1 MRSARPLTESAL
13 AAAVCVVVW
22 ALSMGLPGL
31 GGYVRYM
38 TPSLIAIVGARHG
51 ARWSLAACAV
61 TGAGIGITLGPTQLL
76 ISLLLGAPTAVMLP
90 LMKQRVA
97 PALWWGLA
105 SAVYAVAVT
114 GLGCG
119 LAALYG
125 AGPRDYVSAT
135 ASANYAALGG
145 LWAWLGVGPGEL
157 AAFAGRSAWFILPGV
172 GVVSGVMMYLINV
185 VPYRIGLRTLDR
197 TRRRR

>member
-1 MRSARPLTESAL
+1 VKSARPLTESAL

-61 TGAGIGITLGPTQLL
+61 AGAGIGIMLGPTQLL
-76 ISLLLGAPTAVMLP
+76 ICLFLGAPMAVMLP
-90 LMKQRVA
+90 LMKRRMA
-97 PALWWGLA
+97 PMLWWVLT
-105 SAVYAVAVT
+105 SAVYGMAVT
-114 GLGCG
+114 VLGCG

-125 AGPRDYVSAT
+125 AGLRDYVSAT

-145 LWAWLGVGPGEL
+145 LGAWLGVESGEL
-157 AAFAGRSAWFILPGV
+157 AAFAGRSAWAIVPGV
-172 GVVSGVMMYLINV
+172 GVVCGAMMYLINV
-185 VPYRIGLRTLDR
+185 VPYRVGLRTLDR

>member
-1 MRSARPLTESAL
+1 MKDIRPLTESAL
-13 AAAVCVVVW
+13 AAAVCAVAW

-38 TPSLIAIVGARHG
+38 TPSFIAIVGARHG
-51 ARWSLAACAV
+51 VKWSLAACAV
-61 TGAGIGITLGPTQLL
+61 ASAGIGITLGPPQFL
-76 ISLLLGAPTAVMLP
+76 ICLLLGAPIAVLLP

-97 PALWWGLA
+97 PPLWWGLA

-114 GLGCG
+114 VLGCG

-125 AGPRDYVSAT
+125 TGLRDYVSAT
-135 ASANYAALGG
+135 ASANYIALGG
-145 LWAWLGVGPGEL
+145 LGARFGVEPGEL
-157 AAFAGRSAWFILPGV
+157 AAFAGRSAWVIVPGV
-172 GVVSGVMMYLINV
+172 GVACAVMMYLINV
-185 VPYRIGLRTLDR
+185 VPYRIGLRSLDR

>member
-1 MRSARPLTESAL
+1 VKSARPLTESAL
-13 AAAVCVVVW
+13 AVAVCVVVW

-51 ARWSLAACAV
+51 VKWSLAACAV
-61 TGAGIGITLGPTQLL
+61 AAAGIGIMLGPTQFLVC
-76 ISLLLGAPTAVMLP
+76 LLLGAPMAVMLP
-90 LMKQRVA
+90 LMEQRVA

-105 SAVYAVAVT
+105 SAAYAVAVT
-114 GLGCG
+114 VLGCG

-125 AGPRDYVSAT
+125 AGLRDYVSAT
-135 ASANYAALGG
+135 ASANYAALGD
-145 LWAWLGVGPGEL
+145 LWARFGVEPGEL
-157 AAFAGRSAWFILPGV
+157 AAFAGRSAWLIVPGV
-172 GVVSGVMMYLINV
+172 GIASGVMMYLINV
-185 VPYRIGLRTLDR
+185 VPYRIGLRTFDR